1 MIVIDWPVVNQFL
14 FIYMNYVIFNRD
26 ENKHEKNKL
35 ENAFKKS
42 LLSFQ
47 RGKSGEKFDILQY
60 IYNFE
65 NVSACIINWKTCIFC
80 YINNTGDHDSTC
92 NW

>member
-1 MIVIDWPVVNQFL
+1 MIYVL
-14 FIYMNYVIFNRD
+14 FNWE

-35 ENAFKKS
+35 DMVHSKMHSKKS

-47 RGKSGEKFDILQY
+47 RGKSGEKFDILLY

-65 NVSACIINWKTCIFC
+65 NVSACIINCKTCIFC
-80 YINNTGDHDSTC
+80 YINNTDDHDSTC
-92 NW
+92 AMYLLVT

>member
-1 MIVIDWPVVNQFL
+1 
-14 FIYMNYVIFNRD
+14 MNYVIFNRD

-65 NVSACIINWKTCIFC
+65 NVSACIIN
-80 YINNTGDHDSTC
+80 
-92 NW
+92 

>member
-1 MIVIDWPVVNQFL
+1 MI
-14 FIYMNYVIFNRD
+14 YVLFNRD
-26 ENKHEKNKL
+26 ENKHKKWEIRHGPF

-47 RGKSGEKFDILQY
+47 RGKSGEKFDILLY

-65 NVSACIINWKTCIFC
+65 NVSACIINCKTCIFC
-80 YINNTGDHDSTC
+80 YINNTDDHDFTC
-92 NW
+92 AMYLLVT